1 MADIILE
8 AHPGRPTGSSAARR
22 LRREGRVPAVVYGT
36 GADPVSVTVE
46 ARQLRAALSTPA
58 GLNAVVTLQVD
69 GASYPTLARELQ
81 RHPVRGTVQHVDFV
95 IVDLR
100 VETHADVPITLVGE
114 AVELHRQDGVI
125 DQQIFA
131 LTVRARP
138 ADIPAHLELDISGLT
153 VGDSLRVSDLTL
165 PSGVATDVDPEAV
178 VVAGQASRVAAE
190 VEEAEA
196 EAAAAAAEAAAEEG
210 AVAAP
215 AEGEGEGG
223 GEAEAAESSGG
234 GEEG

>member
-1 MADIILE
+1 MADIVLE

-22 LRREGRVPAVVYGT
+22 LRRQGRVPAVVYGT
-36 GADPVSVTVE
+36 GIDPVPVTVE

-58 GLNAVVTLQVD
+58 GLNAVVTVQVD

-95 IVDLR
+95 VVDLA

-125 DQQIFA
+125 DQLMFA

-138 ADIPAHLELDISGLT
+138 ADIPAHLELDISELT

-165 PSGVATDVDPEAV
+165 PAGVATDVDPDTV
-178 VVAGQASRVAAE
+178 VLSGQASRVAAE
-190 VEEAEA
+190 AEE
-196 EAAAAAAEAAAEEG
+196 AAAEAAEAVEGEEGAAAAPAEEG
-210 AVAAP
+210 A
-215 AEGEGEGG
+215 AEP
-223 GEAEAAESSGG
+223 AESSGG